1 MGSQKQLLPLIV
13 NQEQNKSMKTI
24 VLHDY
29 FDIKG
34 GGEKLILTL
43 VKSLNSDLCFGFKGE
58 VTYSFEDFQSNQLID
73 LNAYSN
79 KLGWRSIKLLSTFKK
94 KTAFIH
100 KYDTVIYSG
109 LSSIIA
115 VHNHPNDKN
124 ILYCHTIPRFV
135 YDLKD
140 YYLSKASWWKKPLL
154 QLLINYVKL
163 RYERAI
169 EEMDVIIANSDNVK
183 RRIKKYLNRDA
194 IVIYPPVKVDNYK
207 WIKQGDYYLSTARV
221 ESYKRVELVVR
232 AFIKMPDKKLIVAS
246 GGGDLERLQNLA
258 TDYSN
263 ISFTGWC
270 DDEQWQQLIGKAIAT
285 IYIPIDEDFGMSPVE
300 SMAAGKPVIG
310 VAEGGLLETVVHGET
325 GVLIQDVSVDALVE
339 AVFVM
344 SKDKALTMRAACEKR
359 ARLFRTQVFLEKM
372 RKLIN
377 DQFF

>member
-1 MGSQKQLLPLIV
+1 MKDILIDV
-13 NQEQNKSMKTI
+13 KSKSKTI

-79 KLGWRSIKLLSTFKK
+79 KLGWRSIKLLGTFKS

-109 LSSIIA
+109 LSSITA
-115 VHNHPNDKN
+115 VHNHPNGKN
-124 ILYCHTIPRFV
+124 ILYCHTIPRFA

-140 YYLSKASWWKKPLL
+140 YYFSRATWWKKPLL
-154 QLLINYVKL
+154 QLLIHYVKL
-163 RYERAI
+163 RYEGAI
-169 EEMDVIIANSDNVK
+169 DKMDVIIANSENVK

-194 IVIYPPVKVDNYK
+194 VVVYPPIEVDNYK

-221 ESYKRVELVVR
+221 ESYKRIELVVR
-232 AFIKMPDKKLIVAS
+232 AFMKMPDKKLIVAS
-246 GGGDLERLQNLA
+246 GGSDLERLQSLA

-270 DDEQWQQLIGKAIAT
+270 EDEQWQQLIGKAIAT
-285 IYIPIDEDFGMSPVE
+285 IYIPIEEDFGMSPVE

-310 VAEGGLLETVVHGET
+310 VAEGGLLETVVDGET
-325 GVLIQDVSVDALVE
+325 GVLIEDVSVDAVVE
-339 AVFVM
+339 AVRFM
-344 SKDKALTMRAACEKR
+344 SKDKALSMRAPCEKR
-359 ARLFRTQVFLEKM
+359 AQLFRTEVFLEKM
-372 RKLIN
+372 RDIVL
-377 DQFF
+377 FR